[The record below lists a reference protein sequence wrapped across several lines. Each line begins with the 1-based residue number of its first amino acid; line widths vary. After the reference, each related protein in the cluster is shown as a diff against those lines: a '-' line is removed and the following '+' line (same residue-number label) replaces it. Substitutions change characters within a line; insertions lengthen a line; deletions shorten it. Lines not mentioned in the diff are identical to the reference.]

1 MGNVRHPM
9 MILAVLAG
17 VYVLVCLV
25 AFVFQKR
32 LVFFPDPTIVAN
44 PKQAGMSY
52 RDVFIDTKDGLRL
65 HGWFVPSVESDL
77 VLLFF
82 HGNAGNIS
90 HRLESIRIFHDLGL
104 SVFIIDYRG
113 FGRSDGSV
121 GEAGTYEDA
130 RAAYRFLVEKENI
143 VPENIV
149 FFGRSLGGAVAVD
162 LATEFLPRG
171 LILESCFPS
180 LADVGAR
187 AYPLLPVRQ
196 LIRIRYDSTD
206 RISRVECPTLVIHS
220 REDEIVPFELGKRLY
235 DLAPGPKQLLEIRGG
250 HNGGFVESGALYIDG
265 LSGFLRSL
273 E

>member
-1 MGNVRHPM
+1 M
-9 MILAVLAG
+9 MILAAVAG
-17 VYVLVCLV
+17 VYVLVCLL

-32 LVFFPDPTIVAN
+32 LVFFHDRAIVAD
-44 PKQAGMSY
+44 PSHAGMAF
-52 RDVFIDTKDGLRL
+52 RDVFLDTEDGLRL
-65 HGWFVPSVESDL
+65 HGWFVPSADSEL

-113 FGRSDGSV
+113 YGRSDGAA
-121 GEAGTYEDA
+121 GEKGASRDA

-143 VPENIV
+143 APENIV

-162 LATEFLPRG
+162 LATEFPPRG
-171 LILESCFPS
+171 LILESCFPA

-187 AYPLLPVRQ
+187 AYPLLPVRR
-196 LIRIRYDSTD
+196 LLRIRFDSTE
-206 RISRVECPTLVIHS
+206 RITRVDCPKLVIHS
-220 REDEIVPFELGKRLY
+220 RQDEIVRFELGKHLF
-235 DLAPGPKQLLEIRGG
+235 DLAGEPKQFLEIRGD
-250 HNGGFVESGALYIDG
+250 HNGGFIESGALYIDG
-265 LSGFLRSL
+265 VNAFVKSL